1 LQIFL
6 QRIVLNNSISTIYKS
21 QIQMGIIKDTFK
33 AKADIANAEIKDLLK
48 EHGNKKIGEVTLAQ
62 AYQGMRGI
70 TGLVTETSLLD
81 AQEGIRFRGYTI
93 PELQEKLPK
102 AEGGSEPLPEGLFY
116 LMLLGELP
124 NQADVDHIS
133 SVWQRRSHVPNH
145 VFNVIDALPI
155 TTHPMTMFVTGVMAL
170 QTESNFAKEYATGIS
185 KKDYWNPVYDD
196 AMDLIARLPRIA
208 AYIYRRK
215 YKNNEHIQPNGLLD
229 WSGNLAHMMG
239 YNDESFKELM
249 RLYMTIHADHEGG
262 NVSAHTTH
270 LVGSALSDP
279 YLSYAAGMNGLAGP
293 LHGLANQEV
302 IKWIFEMQEKLGT
315 ELPSNE
321 QIEQYVKD
329 TLAAGKVV
337 PGYGHAVLRK
347 TDPRFQA
354 QMEFGK
360 KHMPEDKLCQTV
372 WNIYETVPPILQ
384 SLGKIKN
391 PWPNVD
397 AHSGALL
404 VHYGLVEYEFYT
416 VLFAVSRALGVLASL
431 CWDRALS
438 FPLERPKSVTT
449 AAVKL
454 WLEGKEEIWE

>member
-1 LQIFL
+1 
-6 QRIVLNNSISTIYKS
+6 
-21 QIQMGIIKDTFK
+21 MGILKDRFKSNADAANIKIKDILK
-33 AKADIANAEIKDLLK
+33 A
-48 EHGNKKIGEVTLAQ
+48 HGTDKIGEVTLSQ
-62 AYQGMRGI
+62 VYQGMRGI
-70 TGLVTETSLLD
+70 TGLVSETSLLD
-81 AQEGIRFRGYTI
+81 SQEGIRFRGYSI

-102 AEGGSEPLPEGLFY
+102 AKEGTEPLPEGLFY
-116 LMLLGELP
+116 LMLIGELP
-124 NQADVDHIS
+124 TEEDVTHVT
-133 SVWQRRSHVPNH
+133 SVLQRRSHVPHH
-145 VFNVIDALPI
+145 VFAAIEALPA
-155 TTHPMTMFVTGVMAL
+155 TTHPMTEFVIAIMAL
-170 QTESNFAKEYATGIS
+170 QTESNFAKKYSEGMN
-185 KKDYWNPVYDD
+185 KKDYWDAMFDD
-196 AMDLIARLPRIA
+196 VMDLIARLPRVA

-215 YKNNEHIQPNGLLD
+215 YKNGQHIQPNGLLD
-229 WSGNLAHMMG
+229 WAGNLAHMLG
-239 YNDESFKELM
+239 FPDESFQDLM

-279 YLSYAAGMNGLAGP
+279 YLSLAAGMNGLAGP

-302 IKWIFEMQEKLGT
+302 IKWIFEMREQLGVD
-315 ELPSNE
+315 LPTKE
-321 QIEQYVKD
+321 QIDAYVRK
-329 TLAAGKVV
+329 TLSDGKVV

-347 TDPRFQA
+347 TDPRFEA

-360 KHMPEDKLCQTV
+360 KHMPDDPLVQTV

-416 VLFAVSRALGVLASL
+416 VLFGVSRALGVLASL

-438 FPLERPKSVTT
+438 LPIERPKSITT
-449 AAVKL
+449 ELVNK
-454 WLEGKEEIWE
+454 WLKGEDEIWGD

>member
-1 LQIFL
+1 
-6 QRIVLNNSISTIYKS
+6 
-21 QIQMGIIKDTFK
+21 MGVIKERFK
-33 AKADIANAEIKDLLK
+33 AKADAAAAEIKDILK
-48 EHGNKKIGEVTLAQ
+48 DHGNKKIGEVTLSQ
-62 AYQGMRGI
+62 VYQGMRGI

-81 AQEGIRFRGYTI
+81 AQEGIRFRGYSI
-93 PELQEKLPK
+93 PELQSKLPK
-102 AEGGSEPLPEGLFY
+102 VKGGSEPLPEGLFY
-116 LMLLGELP
+116 LMLIGELP
-124 NQADVDHIS
+124 SEDDANHITA
-133 SVWQRRSHVPNH
+133 VWQRRSHVPQH
-145 VFNVIDALPI
+145 VFNAIDALPLSA
-155 TTHPMTMFVTGVMAL
+155 HPMTMFVSGVMAL
-170 QTESNFAKEYATGIS
+170 QTESNFSKEYAKGLN
-185 KKDYWNPVYDD
+185 KKDYWDATYDD

-208 AYIYRRK
+208 AYVYRKK
-215 YKNNEHIQPNGLLD
+215 YKFSEHIHPNGLLD
-229 WSGNLAHMMG
+229 WAGNLAHMMG
-239 YNDESFKELM
+239 YQDESFKELM

-302 IKWIFEMQEKLGT
+302 IKWIFEMREQLKT
-315 ELPSNE
+315 DVPTKE
-321 QIEQYVKD
+321 QIAQYVQD
-329 TLAAGKVV
+329 TLTSGKVV

-347 TDPRFQA
+347 TDPRFTA

-360 KHMPEDKLCQTV
+360 KHMPDDALCQTV

-404 VHYGLVEYEFYT
+404 VHYGMIEYEFYT
-416 VLFAVSRALGVLASL
+416 VLFAVSRALGVMASL
-431 CWDRALS
+431 CWDRALG

-449 AAVKL
+449 ELVKK
-454 WLEGKEEIWE
+454 WLKGEDEIWGD

>member
-1 LQIFL
+1 
-6 QRIVLNNSISTIYKS
+6 
-21 QIQMGIIKDTFK
+21 MGIMKDRFK
-33 AKADIANAEIKDLLK
+33 VKSDAVGVEIKELLK
-48 EHGNKKIGEVTLAQ
+48 AHGNKVIGEVTLSQ
-62 AYQGMRGI
+62 IYQGMRGM

-81 AQEGIRFRGYTI
+81 AHEGIRFRGYSI
-93 PELQEKLPK
+93 PELREKLPK
-102 AEGGSEPLPEGLFY
+102 APGGQEPLPEGLFF
-116 LMLLGELP
+116 LMLIGELP
-124 NQADVDHIS
+124 TQEDANHVTDI
-133 SVWQRRSHVPNH
+133 WQRRSHVPTH
-145 VFNVIDALPI
+145 VFEAIDALPI
-155 TTHPMTMFVTGVMAL
+155 TAHPMTMFVVGVMAL
-170 QTESNFAKEYATGIS
+170 QTESYFQQKYAEGIN
-185 KKDYWNPVYDD
+185 KKDYWLPIFDD
-196 AMDLIARLPRIA
+196 SMILLSRLPRIA

-215 YKNNEHIQPNGLLD
+215 YKNSEHIQPNGMLD
-229 WSGNLAHMMG
+229 WAGNFAHMLG

-302 IKWIFEMQEKLGT
+302 IKWIFEMQENLKT
-315 ELPSNE
+315 DAPTKE
-321 QIEQYVKD
+321 QIAEYVKK
-329 TLAAGKVV
+329 TLSDGKVV

-347 TDPRFQA
+347 TDPRFTA

-360 KHMPEDKLCQTV
+360 KHMPDDKLVNTV

-404 VHYGLVEYEFYT
+404 VHYGMVEYEFYT
-416 VLFAVSRALGVLASL
+416 VLFAVSRAMGVLASL
-431 CWDRALS
+431 CWDRALA

-449 AAVKL
+449 ENVKQ
-454 WLEGKEEIWE
+454 WLEGKENIWGE

>member
-1 LQIFL
+1 
-6 QRIVLNNSISTIYKS
+6 
-21 QIQMGIIKDTFK
+21 MGIIKERFK
-33 AKADIANAEIKDLLK
+33 AKADASSTEIKELLK
-48 EHGNKKIGEVTLAQ
+48 ENGNKVIGEVTLSQ
-62 AYQGMRGI
+62 VYQGMRGI
-70 TGLVTETSLLD
+70 TGLVSETSLLD
-81 AQEGIRFRGYTI
+81 SQEGIRFRGYSI
-93 PELQEKLPK
+93 PELQQKLPK
-102 AEGGSEPLPEGLFY
+102 AKGGTEPLPEGLFY
-116 LMLLGELP
+116 LMLIGELP
-124 NQADVDHIS
+124 TEEDAHHVT

-145 VFNVIDALPI
+145 VFATIDALPVS
-155 TTHPMTMFVTGVMAL
+155 THPMTMFTVGIMAL
-170 QTESNFAKEYATGIS
+170 QTESNFAKEYAKGLN
-185 KKDYWNPVYDD
+185 KKDYWSAVYDD
-196 AMDLIARLPRIA
+196 SMDLIARLPRIA

-215 YKNNEHIQPNGLLD
+215 YRNNEHINPNGLLD
-229 WSGNLAHMMG
+229 WAGNFAHMMG
-239 YNDESFKELM
+239 FEDEAFKELM

-279 YLSYAAGMNGLAGP
+279 FLSLAAGMNGLAGP

-302 IKWIFEMQEKLGT
+302 IKWIFELRENLQT
-315 ELPSNE
+315 ELPTKE
-321 QIEQYVKD
+321 QIAEYVKK
-329 TLAAGKVV
+329 TLSDGKVV

-347 TDPRFQA
+347 TDPRFTA

-360 KHMPEDKLCQTV
+360 KHMPDDPLVQTI
-372 WNIYETVPPILQ
+372 WNVYDTVPPILQ

-416 VLFAVSRALGVLASL
+416 VLFGVSRALGVLASL

-449 AAVKL
+449 ELVKK
-454 WLEGKEEIWE
+454 WIKGEDTIWGD